1 MHRQH
6 FKTNGKD
13 LVNSLAGKN
22 DPDFCGVS
30 ICQVRLFYVWRCSV
44 SRELSPEKASSQL
57 LNTEVVFGR
66 DENEQ
71 CYS

>member
-1 MHRQH
+1 M
-6 FKTNGKD
+6 
-13 LVNSLAGKN
+13 
-22 DPDFCGVS
+22 
-30 ICQVRLFYVWRCSV
+30 